1 MKSPIPFIIFILSL
15 TGCSGVR
22 NLTPA
27 DTTVP
32 DTYMAGL
39 EADSACVADMPWW
52 EFYSDSTL
60 CHLIRLTL
68 DNNRDLLKAA
78 ARVEETR
85 QLYGIDKLNLLPE
98 ISGLVGGNYE
108 TDNYGG
114 SGITKDPEFDL
125 KLTVSWEANLWGSLS
140 WAKKS
145 SAARFR
151 ASVDDL
157 HAMRMTL
164 ISEVA
169 YAYFRL
175 IALDN
180 ELSIVRQTLAT
191 REESLDQA
199 RIRFEGGLTPETVYQ
214 QAKVE
219 YATTAS
225 LIPNLRRQITEG
237 RNALTMLIGEYPREI
252 LERGQLSLN
261 TTLPDKIPSGLPS
274 TLLQR
279 RPDLRVA
286 EHRLA
291 AAMADVGVSYANR
304 FPNIRLAFTPG
315 FENDDL
321 ANFFKSPFTYSIGTI
336 TGTIFDFGRKKRK
349 YQASIAAYDQARYD
363 YEKAV

>member
-140 WAKKS
+140 WAKKG

-261 TTLPDKIPSGLPS
+261 TPLPDKIPSGLPS
-274 TLLQR
+274 T
-279 RPDLRVA
+279 
-286 EHRLA
+286 
-291 AAMADVGVSYANR
+291 
-304 FPNIRLAFTPG
+304 
-315 FENDDL
+315 
-321 ANFFKSPFTYSIGTI
+321 
-336 TGTIFDFGRKKRK
+336 
-349 YQASIAAYDQARYD
+349 
-363 YEKAV
+363 